1 MLKILIAED
10 EAPIANLIKM
20 NLSRAGYQCTWAADG
35 EVAADFMYNEKFD
48 LMLLDVM
55 LPGINGYE
63 LK

>member
-35 EVAADFMYNEKFD
+35 EIGRAHV
-48 LMLLDVM
+48 
-55 LPGINGYE
+55 
-63 LK
+63 